1 MGQELHPW
9 EGAVKEESFPH
20 PRQPLLQGETSGP
33 KGSFRGS
40 EESAA
45 AGCSSQNRETCVEGP
60 GYLAEFSAQEESLLE
75 LRGGLGRMEGCWV
88 LKLRL
93 QRTDLGRGQ
102 GLAV

>member
-1 MGQELHPW
+1 MQQL
-9 EGAVKEESFPH
+9 
-20 PRQPLLQGETSGP
+20 
-33 KGSFRGS
+33 
-40 EESAA
+40 
-45 AGCSSQNRETCVEGP
+45 AGSSQDRQTCVEGP